1 MGLKYNWIYPNY
13 DENFLK
19 LALKEYN
26 LSNNMA
32 KILSSRNITEI
43 SEIKKYISLDFEE
56 GYDPYLMY
64 DIEKAVERI
73 NNAIENEEKILVYG
87 DYDAD
92 GITSTVLLLET
103 LLSLGADVSAYI
115 PNRFEEG
122 YGPNKEAFEKII
134 KSGISLIITVDNGIA
149 GVEEVDFANEL
160 GCDVIITDHHKI
172 QDTIPNAYAVIHPEH
187 PKGNY
192 PFGKLAGVGV
202 AFKLAHA
209 LLDIYPDF
217 LLDLVAIGTVA
228 DMVSLTDENR
238 IFVTQ
243 GLKLLNENLRIGLK
257 FLLQL
262 ANVTTSIDEQTI
274 GFCIAPRLNAIGRIS
289 SAKLGLSFLMTEEPF
304 EAKTYAEE
312 IEKFN
317 IQK

>member
-149 GVEEVDFANEL
+149 GVEEVD
-160 GCDVIITDHHKI
+160 
-172 QDTIPNAYAVIHPEH
+172 
-187 PKGNY
+187 
-192 PFGKLAGVGV
+192 
-202 AFKLAHA
+202 
-209 LLDIYPDF
+209 
-217 LLDLVAIGTVA
+217 
-228 DMVSLTDENR
+228 
-238 IFVTQ
+238 
-243 GLKLLNENLRIGLK
+243 
-257 FLLQL
+257 
-262 ANVTTSIDEQTI
+262 
-274 GFCIAPRLNAIGRIS
+274 
-289 SAKLGLSFLMTEEPF
+289 LSYLE
-304 EAKTYAEE
+304 
-312 IEKFN
+312 
-317 IQK
+317 